1 MLHAMSADRPEV
13 DALPPTEPITL
24 PFVDG
29 VASVGDAGM
38 PVRVVWA
45 RVASG
50 LHVAN
55 SAATFVGTVT
65 EVPSGFETMDGAG
78 RPRGTFATLD
88 AAKTALEACARA
100 ARAAQPAA
108 PAAQLATV
116 A

>member
-24 PFVDG
+24 PFADG
-29 VASVGDAGM
+29 AAALDDAGQSF
-38 PVRVVWA
+38 PAVWV

-50 LHVAN
+50 LHVA
-55 SAATFVGTVT
+55 SSRATFVGTIT
-65 EVPSGFETMDGAG
+65 ETPRGFETMDGAG
-78 RPRGTFATLD
+78 RPRGAFATLD

-100 ARAAQPAA
+100 SRFGTPA
-108 PAAQLATV
+108 PARLATV